1 MCIRDRSNSEIDLLA
16 KKVFENWDYSEIY
29 NTLLEDIYTYAQFN
43 SIDLEGKDGVEAA
56 WLHLLFVINLLQDT
70 LEQVTMAS
78 NFSVLNVN
86 QSVEFITLTSQ
97 D

>member
-1 MCIRDRSNSEIDLLA
+1 MTYKIEVDVTSAVRDFYPALTASEVDLLT

-56 WLHLLFVINLLQDT
+56 
-70 LEQVTMAS
+70 
-78 NFSVLNVN
+78 
-86 QSVEFITLTSQ
+86 
-97 D
+97 